1 MIAFVGLEVIFM
13 TAKKA
18 KSKPKA
24 KSSAKEPSWDQI
36 GKMIGKKIEKEKDA
50 RGSWCKPWPPQP
62 KPHGH
67 FFGALLFGII
77 LAVILN
83 QQGILL
89 EGVAWWIQVLLV
101 AGWAFMWS

>member
-1 MIAFVGLEVIFM
+1 MP
-13 TAKKA
+13 AKKA
-18 KSKPKA
+18 TSKNQSVSKT
-24 KSSAKEPSWDQI
+24 PSWDEI
-36 GKMIGKKIEKEKDA
+36 GKMVGAKIEKESEK
-50 RGSWCKPWPPQP
+50 GCCSWGGWSKPWPPQP

-89 EGVAWWIQVLLV
+89 DGVRWWLQALLV
-101 AGWAFMWS
+101 FGWALMWA